1 MEANGSESGRENR
14 SIGKSVHLI
23 CFVLSHQNKERGN
36 VKYHID
42 AIINKYR
49 VISRFWKYYEIDTV
63 NLILYIKKNKT
74 KHELKYCIME
84 EKIYFFK
91 YKIDGIGKHFLSNFY
106 YLYYLPYEYFYLLI
120 FFFFFFV
127 KRIAVKVKILCD

>member
-49 VISRFWKYYEIDTV
+49 VISRF
-63 NLILYIKKNKT
+63 
-74 KHELKYCIME
+74 
-84 EKIYFFK
+84 
-91 YKIDGIGKHFLSNFY
+91 
-106 YLYYLPYEYFYLLI
+106 
-120 FFFFFFV
+120 
-127 KRIAVKVKILCD
+127 